1 MKRAL
6 VLGAS
11 GFIGGHLVKILRD
24 DGYWV
29 RGADVRP
36 VQYDIFQ
43 PTEFIQGDLRDI
55 SFVKKLFSHDFEYD
69 EVYQLAADMGGAT
82 YINSGH
88 FDGSVMSN
96 SVLINVNIAKS
107 AVEFKVKKLF
117 FASSACVYPHNE
129 NDIARCKESD
139 AYPAFP
145 DNQYGWEKLFS
156 ERMYKSFEKQFG
168 LNVFI
173 ARFHSIVGDYSVWDS
188 DRAKAH
194 SALIYKVVKAT
205 EKNPVVEVIGD
216 GEQIRTFLY
225 VKDCIRSIRS
235 IMENNC
241 KEIMNIGSDACISI
255 NEYVRLIQKISGKK
269 IKIKYIDG
277 ATGVKFRYCDTEKI
291 KNECGWSQQVSVEE
305 STQITYDFIVDE
317 LKKKQLKETIV

>member
-6 VLGAS
+6 VLGCS

-29 RGADVRP
+29 RGCDIRP

-43 PTEFIQGDLRDI
+43 PTEFIRGDLRDV
-55 SFVKKLFSHDFEYD
+55 SFVRQLFSHDFQYD
-69 EVYQLAADMGGAT
+69 EVFQLAADMGGAT
-82 YINSGH
+82 YINCGH

-96 SVLINVNIAKS
+96 SVLINVNIAKC
-107 AVEFKVKKLF
+107 AVEFNVKKLF
-117 FASSACVYPHNE
+117 FASSACVYPHND
-129 NDIARCKESD
+129 NDVARCYETD

-145 DNQYGWEKLFS
+145 DNEYGWEKLFS

-173 ARFHSIVGDYSVWDS
+173 ARFHSIVGDYSVWNN

-194 SALIYKVVKAT
+194 SALIYKVIRAQ
-205 EKNPVVEVIGD
+205 ENEEIEVIGD

-225 VKDCIRSIRS
+225 VKDCICAIRTL
-235 IMENNC
+235 MDQNC
-241 KEIMNIGSDACISI
+241 KKILNIGSDVCISI
-255 NEYVRLIQKISGKK
+255 NDYIKLIQKISGKNIR
-269 IKIKYIDG
+269 IKHIDG
-277 ATGVKFRYCDTEKI
+277 ATGVKFRYCAIDEI
-291 KNECGWSQQVSVEE
+291 KKECGWEPKISVEE
-305 STQITYDFIVDE
+305 ATRITYDFIITQ
-317 LKKKQLKETIV
+317 LKKK